1 VTELL
6 DRPPYGPRDEPRLLA
21 ELNALTRHH
30 ATYCPTFARIW
41 PNATESRGVEDLP
54 WLHVGLFK
62 RAALR
67 TDFPGARRG
76 RTLRSS
82 GTSGTPSRIEL
93 DDDSSQL
100 QARSAAAILQDLLG
114 KQLRPLLVLDRADA
128 LREKGSVSARLAAAM
143 SLRPLASE
151 IRFLLRE
158 TPDADAIAWDEVS
171 GALEG
176 GSDLLV
182 YGFTSVLWRAWASR
196 PIPEPL
202 RGRLAKTR
210 VSFVHSGGWK
220 RLEEEGIDAA
230 RLTRELLAGV
240 GPGSRVVDCYGL
252 VEQIGILY
260 PLCEAGFRHT
270 PVWADVLVRDASTL
284 APLTGE
290 PGMLQL
296 VNVLARGAPCH
307 SVLTEDLGRIVA
319 GPCPCG
325 RSGKR
330 FELLGRVPKAEL
342 RGCANV

>member
-1 VTELL
+1 MTDLL

-30 ATYCPTFARIW
+30 AAYCPAFARIW
-41 PNATESRGVEDLP
+41 PDAAESPGLEELP

-62 RAALR
+62 RADLR

-93 DDDSSQL
+93 DEDSSRL
-100 QARSAAAILQDLLG
+100 QARSAAAILRDHLG
-114 KQLRPLLVLDRADA
+114 NEPRPLLVLDRPEA

-151 IRFLLRE
+151 IRFVLRDPSDRE
-158 TPDADAIAWDEVS
+158 AIAWEEVS
-171 GALEG
+171 GALAAS
-176 GSDLLV
+176 SDLLV
-182 YGFTSVLWRAWASR
+182 YGFTSVLWRAWAAR
-196 PIPEPL
+196 PIPEAL
-202 RGRLAKTR
+202 RGRLAKAR
-210 VSFVHSGGWK
+210 VAFVHSGGWK
-220 RLEEEGIDAA
+220 RLEAEGVDAA
-230 RLTRELLAGV
+230 RLERELLSGV
-240 GPGSRVVDCYGL
+240 GAGSRVVDCYGL

-260 PLCEAGFRHT
+260 PLCEAGFRHA

-290 PGMLQL
+290 AGMLQL

>member
-1 VTELL
+1 MTELL

-41 PNATESRGVEDLP
+41 PNATESREIEDLP

-62 RAALR
+62 RASLR

-93 DDDSSQL
+93 DDDSSRL

-151 IRFLLRE
+151 IRFLLRD

-202 RGRLAKTR
+202 RGPLAKTR

-220 RLEEEGIDAA
+220 RLEAEGVDAA

-260 PLCEAGFRHT
+260 PLCEAGFRHA

-325 RSGKR
+325 RSGRR